1 MNDERRKQLEMV
13 RLEQRRRKRRRAW
26 MYVGILLVSV
36 VAGLTLLA
44 VNQRSATAQQGR
56 LVLAFYYAW
65 FDPSSFG
72 PGKTPFTNPNPY
84 YSSDPGTI
92 QRHVS
97 EAQAAGINGFVQS
110 WYGPGNQTDSN
121 FETLLNIGSGR
132 GFSAAADFE
141 VRSPFFATA
150 ADRQAALA
158 LLINTHAQHPGY
170 LRVNGRPVIF
180 FWQNNALTV
189 SEWTQLRNA
198 VDPDRTTIWIAEG
211 GHAEYLGV
219 FDGLHLYNVAW
230 ADSPAGVAARWAGVT
245 RSAAEQYGEYKYW
258 VGTAMPGFDE
268 RHLGRTSQVYRARDE
283 GNFYQRSFSG
293 AASSNPD
300 MLIITSYN
308 EWPEA
313 SHIEPSVE
321 FGDFYLQLTAQ
332 FAAAYKAGAGIPP
345 VPPPGVDP
353 TLPPSPTFVPTDVP
367 TDVPMDVPAPTDEP
381 APLPTLPPPP
391 PPADDGGSGGG
402 DSGSFG
408 DPPGGT
414 GDDPPPPPPPPA
426 PPPPVPPPPSSGGDG
441 LTTGLWLIQFEG
453 FGYEGCMV
461 FELVNSDTLRIGTQM
476 LYPIVND
483 RIELEIDLAEEAEF
497 LAGLFTTG
505 RGYLDGYFT
514 DGNSAEGTWEVT
526 LFPGVS
532 FGGEWTALPA
542 TTTCQ

>member
-1 MNDERRKQLEMV
+1 MSEEQRKKLEAERR
-13 RLEQRRRKRRRAW
+13 RRRQRRIW
-26 MYVGILLVSV
+26 FYTGLLLVV
-36 VAGLTLLA
+36 VITGMTLLGI
-44 VNQRSATAQQGR
+44 NQRAATAQQGR

-72 PGKTPFTNPNPY
+72 PGKTPFTNPDPY
-84 YSSDPGTI
+84 FSSDPSVI

-97 EAQAAGINGFVQS
+97 QAQAAGINGFVQS

-121 FETLLNIGSGR
+121 FATLLNVGSGR
-132 GFSAAADFE
+132 GFYSAVDFE
-141 VRSPFFATA
+141 VRSPFFVSPG
-150 ADRQAALA
+150 DRQNALE

-170 LRVNGRPVIF
+170 LRVDGRPVIF

-198 VDPDRTTIWIAEG
+198 VDPNRTTIWIAEG
-211 GHAEYLGV
+211 GHPEYLGV

-245 RSAAEQYGEYKYW
+245 RNAAETYGEYKYW

-293 AASSNPD
+293 AAGSNPD
-300 MLIITSYN
+300 MLIITSFN

-321 FGDFYLQLTAQ
+321 FGDYYLELTAI
-332 FAAAYKAGAGIPP
+332 FAAAYKSGGGIPG

-353 TLPPSPTFVPTDVP
+353 TLPPSPTFEPTPTDEPV
-367 TDVPMDVPAPTDEP
+367 PTDEP
-381 APLPTLPPPP
+381 APIATILPPPP
-391 PPADDGGSGGG
+391 PPAGDDGSSGG
-402 DSGSFG
+402 DNGSFTE
-408 DPPGGT
+408 PPGG
-414 GDDPPPPPPPPA
+414 GGNDPPPPPPPPPIPSPPSIPS
-426 PPPPVPPPPSSGGDG
+426 PPPAGDG
-441 LTTGLWLIQFEG
+441 LTMGLWQIHFEG
-453 FGYEGCMV
+453 FGYEGCMM
-461 FELVNSDTLRIGTQM
+461 FELVNSDTLRIGTQL

-505 RGYLDGYFT
+505 RGYLDGYFM
-514 DGNSAEGTWEVT
+514 NSSSAEGTWEVE
-526 LFPGVS
+526 LFPGMS
-532 FGGEWTALPA
+532 FGGEWTALP
-542 TTTCQ
+542 TSSNCQP